1 MGEIEANI
9 DLLNERQ
16 ILKTNFKIHHNNPR
30 NVKILSIGIKENGV
44 DCKTNS
50 SHQYHSFNGK
60 L

>member
-1 MGEIEANI
+1 MGEIETSL

-16 ILKTNFKIHHNNPR
+16 IKTNFKIHHNNPR

-44 DCKTNS
+44 DYKTNS
-50 SHQYHSFNGK
+50 SHQHHSFNGK